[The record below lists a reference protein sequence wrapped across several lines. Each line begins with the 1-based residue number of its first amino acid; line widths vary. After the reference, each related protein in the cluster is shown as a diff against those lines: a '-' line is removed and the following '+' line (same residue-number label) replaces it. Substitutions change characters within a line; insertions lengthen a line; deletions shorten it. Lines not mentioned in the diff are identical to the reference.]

1 MENLSKFKILFNKYQ
16 KNNSIS
22 KENFIKIIQNE
33 LNYDINNKE
42 INNIIKNKNFI
53 SYLEYLDFI
62 DIIDLQISE
71 ENELI
76 KAFEVFD
83 KNKTGKIKTEELKFM
98 MNKLGTKLSKEE
110 INNFIKEAD
119 PQNEGKFEYKNF
131 SKLVIKMGK

>member
-22 KENFIKIIQNE
+22 KENFIKIIQKE

>member
-22 KENFIKIIQNE
+22 NDNFIKIIQNE
-33 LNYDINNKE
+33 LNYDINKNE
-42 INNIIKNKNFI
+42 IDNIIKNKNCI
-53 SYLEYLDFI
+53 NYLEYLDFI

-83 KNKTGKIKTEELKFM
+83 KNKTGKIKTEELKFI

-119 PQNEGKFEYKNF
+119 PKNEGTFEYKNF
-131 SKLVIKMGK
+131 SKLIIKMGK